1 MRTHQDKER
10 RVNLDQHTDIAQRVA
25 AGLTYTVSG
34 GLVLG
39 DALQWLNNNAGAV
52 GAIMAMLTFGMN
64 WYYQHKRNRKK

>member
-1 MRTHQDKER
+1 M
-10 RVNLDQHTDIAQRVA
+10 NIDQHADLVQRTA

-52 GAIMAMLTFGMN
+52 GAIMAMLTFAVN
-64 WYYQHKRNRKK
+64 WYYQHKRGRED